1 MNSALKKDI
10 DKFQNTYYN
19 FKITKNENCA
29 ILSGIITVFDVN
41 DVPWENYGI
50 DVFVPTNN
58 YPHVTP
64 IVVETTKNIDRSWGF
79 HISDEGLC
87 CLAIP
92 HKLILAKR
100 SGINLINFYQ
110 EFIYPFFA
118 NHQYKLKTGKYA
130 NGEFAHH
137 EKGILQFYKEEL
149 ETDNLLYI
157 EKIIQIG
164 IGKVKI
170 GNNDLCPICSIKKFK
185 RCCKIKVL
193 KIEKYG
199 LEQLKKDMD
208 IVKNEILKDNIL

>member
-10 DKFQNTYYN
+10 HEFLNTYYN
-19 FKITKNENCA
+19 FKITKNESCVVV
-29 ILSGIITVFDVN
+29 SGFIDVFDVD
-41 DVPWENYGI
+41 DVLWGNYDI
-50 DVFVPTNN
+50 NVFVPTKN

-64 IVVETTKNIDRSWGF
+64 IVVETSKNIDRSWDF

-92 HKLILAKR
+92 HKLILEQR
-100 SGINLINFYQ
+100 SGINIINFYKK
-110 EFIYPFFA
+110 FIYPFFA

-157 EKIIQIG
+157 EKIIHVG
-164 IGKVKI
+164 IGKLKV
-170 GNNDLCPICSIKKFK
+170 GNNDLCPICSENKFK
-185 RCCKIKVL
+185 RC
-193 KIEKYG
+193 
-199 LEQLKKDMD
+199 
-208 IVKNEILKDNIL
+208 